1 MNVENVNLD
10 IKITP
15 EESSLTA
22 IALISFKNVKSKIS
36 GIILNPDLSWDKI
49 IAVHDNR
56 EYQLKPIEID
66 IPEDILYRVA
76 KAWEIKL
83 PSELNNL
90 ENLTVSFVYSGK
102 ILKSTWD
109 LNYINSTEVELA
121 DYALWYPY
129 FNQMS
134 FSFNLTLHAPQD
146 WIWISNAYPKPCKH
160 CFKWRNSN
168 PQIGVVLIGF
178 PEKQAIPERDDGIL
192 EGSKKNYNKLK
203 PLETE
208 FKKIIKKQIDWLG
221 SPNQENFSIV
231 LVRREKGGAY
241 VRGNLMIYPE
251 ELPEDYF
258 TKYSRNVIASWIH
271 EHSHLWF
278 NKAPSDNWH
287 NWIDESLAEYSAY
300 LLAKDY
306 FGDEFFETIIK
317 RRKELIKEASE
328 LPAINSIN
336 RLHEKSYT
344 VFYHW
349 GALIHESI
357 REKIGTELMKKVIA
371 HLAQKSISREQ
382 VDTTDYIESL
392 NAVTKEDWTDI
403 VNKLVSSEPDVKTL

>member
-1 MNVENVNLD
+1 MNVEHVNLD

-22 IALISFKNVKSKIS
+22 IALISFNKVKSKIS
-36 GIILNPDLSWDKI
+36 GVILNPDLSWDKV
-49 IAVHDNR
+49 IAVHDNK

-76 KAWEIKL
+76 KAWEFKL

-90 ENLTVSFVYSGK
+90 ENLTVSFTYFGK
-102 ILKSTWD
+102 IMNTTWD
-109 LNYINSTEVELA
+109 LSYINSTEVELA
-121 DYALWYPY
+121 DYGLWYPY
-129 FNQMS
+129 LNNMF
-134 FSFNLTLHAPQD
+134 FSFNLTLHAPED
-146 WIWISNAYPKPCKH
+146 WIWISNAYSKPCKD

-168 PQIGVVLIGF
+168 PQSGIVLIGF
-178 PEKQAIPERDDGIL
+178 PEKQAILERESGIL
-192 EGSKKNYNKLK
+192 EGSKKNFDKFS

-208 FKKIIKKQIDWLG
+208 FKKIVKKQIDWLG

-251 ELPEDYF
+251 ELPEEYF
-258 TKYSRNVIASWIH
+258 TKHSRNVITSWIH

-278 NKAPSDNWH
+278 NKSPSENWH

-300 LLAKDY
+300 LMAKEH
-306 FGDEFFETIIK
+306 FGDEFFDTIIR
-317 RRKELIKEASE
+317 RRKEIIKETEE

-344 VFYHW
+344 LFYHW

-357 REKIGTELMKKVIA
+357 REKIGTELMKKVIRNF
-371 HLAQKSISREQ
+371 AQKSLNRKQ

-392 NAVTKEDWTDI
+392 NEVTKEDWTDI
-403 VNKLVSSEPDVKTL
+403 IDKKVSSIPDTGNL